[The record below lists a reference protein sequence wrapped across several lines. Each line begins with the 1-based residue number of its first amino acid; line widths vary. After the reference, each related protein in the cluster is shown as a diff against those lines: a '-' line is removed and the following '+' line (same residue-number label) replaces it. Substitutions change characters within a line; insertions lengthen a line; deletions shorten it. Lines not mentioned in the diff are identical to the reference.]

1 MSMNLIAML
10 VSLAMMLTGM
20 GGAVQTD
27 AALPATQTART
38 LTLSNINV
46 TWNGEALRLGPQAHI
61 GVSTDGKRALYDFGV
76 DLDGKTL
83 MPVQVVADDTGI
95 TALSANSGLAV
106 TVTAEALA
114 GLAER
119 LEAQVNASIAG
130 AGGDNAELVK
140 FLTED
145 YMPAYVGLLQLAMDP
160 DRREE
165 INTKVNAVFDRV
177 IDRGEG
183 TPEVLDVD
191 GTKMDVKA
199 YSYSVDAMQMAA
211 LSDAVYAEISELNAY
226 YSALF
231 KLYGMLPE
239 ESGLRGLDSFTA
251 LFEKFGVQMRLDI
264 DEKRSDDGTVDEM
277 DGVLTIDPSS
287 MLNLPH
293 TDAGVAAAVAG
304 ALPADG
310 EPAAAEPE
318 ATEPE
323 AAEAVTEA
331 TEPEATEPEAT
342 EAVTEATEPEATA
355 EPEAAEAEATAEPEG
370 AEAEAAEPAALE
382 PIVMN
387 LHSTRLPDYSDSSV
401 SCVYAVDGHRTVE
414 FSMTGT
420 ENGGIMDME
429 ATMFV
434 TRDGKKTHGG
444 RVSAFLTHDELGTV
458 SYSLNM
464 KAVKQDR
471 AKVDAAFYGV
481 EYPDGTSEN
490 TVDVEAR
497 TPNKSVA
504 VSFDLNVTADAIED
518 ATAKVE
524 PACVIDDL
532 SDEGMRALGQDAEAI
547 GAIMQAL
554 GALTAD
560 YRTLK
565 ADPGVKDLRSLV
577 RGKGLPIDVDELD
590 ETEFDIDADFGGE
603 PEGDDESEGEDREY
617 ALVVDDDGAFDFE
630 DEPVEDDGVL
640 AFQQPKLNWLPDGW
654 TVSATETDT
663 AYDVVTLNI
672 VDANGEEAAYAI
684 FLQDP
689 EAETANY
696 IVQADGKVIDGRM
709 MNVTDFNE
717 GGLSVTVS
725 ENGLY
730 GNLMFTSEAIE
741 LDTIGKIVAGIE
753 F

>member
-10 VSLAMMLTGM
+10 VSLAMMLTGV

-27 AALPATQTART
+27 AALPTTQTART
-38 LTLSNINV
+38 LTVSNINV
-46 TWNGEALRLGPQAHI
+46 TWNGESLHLGPQAHI

-95 TALSANSGLAV
+95 TALSGNSGLAV

-140 FLTED
+140 FLTEE
-145 YMPAYVGLLQLAMDP
+145 YMPAYVGMLQLAMDP

-165 INTKVNAVFDRV
+165 INAKVNAVFDRV

-211 LSDAVYAEISELNAY
+211 LSDAAYAEIPELNAY

-251 LFEKFGVQMRLDI
+251 LFGKFGVQMRLDI

-277 DGVLTIDPSS
+277 DGVLTIDVSS
-287 MLNLPH
+287 MVNLPH
-293 TDAGVAAAVAG
+293 TDAGVAAAVTE

-310 EPAAAEPE
+310 EPAAAEPEATEPE

-331 TEPEATEPEAT
+331 TEPEATE
-342 EAVTEATEPEATA
+342 AVTEATEPEA
-355 EPEAAEAEATAEPEG
+355 AEAEAEEEP
-370 AEAEAAEPAALE
+370 ALE

-401 SCVYAVDGHRTVE
+401 SCVYAVDGHRTVDI
-414 FSMTGT
+414 SMTST

-444 RVSAFLTHDELGTV
+444 RLSAFLTHDGQGTV
-458 SYSLNM
+458 SYSLSM

-490 TVDVEAR
+490 TVDIEAR

-532 SDEGMRALGQDAEAI
+532 SDEGMRSLGQDAAAV
-547 GAIMQAL
+547 GAMMQAL

-560 YRTLK
+560 YRALK
-565 ADPGVKDLRSLV
+565 ADSGVKSLRSLV

-590 ETEFDIDADFGGE
+590 EAEFDIDADFGGE
-603 PEGDDESEGEDREY
+603 PEGDDESEGEDGEY
-617 ALVVDDDGAFDFE
+617 ALVLDDGSAFDFE
-630 DEPVEDDGVL
+630 DEPAEDDGVL

-654 TVSATETDT
+654 TVSTIETDT

-672 VDANGEEAAYAI
+672 VDANGEEVAYAI
-684 FLQDP
+684 FLQNP

-709 MNVTDFNE
+709 MNVTDFGE

-725 ENGLY
+725 ESGLY

>member
-1 MSMNLIAML
+1 
-10 VSLAMMLTGM
+10 
-20 GGAVQTD
+20 
-27 AALPATQTART
+27 
-38 LTLSNINV
+38 
-46 TWNGEALRLGPQAHI
+46 
-61 GVSTDGKRALYDFGV
+61 
-76 DLDGKTL
+76 
-83 MPVQVVADDTGI
+83 
-95 TALSANSGLAV
+95 
-106 TVTAEALA
+106 
-114 GLAER
+114 
-119 LEAQVNASIAG
+119 
-130 AGGDNAELVK
+130 
-140 FLTED
+140 
-145 YMPAYVGLLQLAMDP
+145 MPAYTGLLQLAMDP
-160 DRREE
+160 NRREE

-183 TPEVLDVD
+183 TPEVVDVD
-191 GTKMDVKA
+191 GTQMGVKA

-211 LSDAVYAEISELNAY
+211 LSDAVFKEIPELNAY

-239 ESGLRGLDSFTA
+239 ESGLRGLDSYTA
-251 LFEKFGVQMRLDI
+251 LFERFGVQMQLDI
-264 DEKRSDDGTVDEM
+264 DEKRTDDGTVD
-277 DGVLTIDPSS
+277 DGRR
-287 MLNLPH
+287 
-293 TDAGVAAAVAG
+293 
-304 ALPADG
+304 ADHRPEQHA
-310 EPAAAEPE
+310 EPAPHRRRGGGGRDRGPDRGRGTGGGRARG
-318 ATEPE
+318 
-323 AAEAVTEA
+323 EAV
-331 TEPEATEPEAT
+331 
-342 EAVTEATEPEATA
+342 EATA
-355 EPEAAEAEATAEPEG
+355 EPEPPEPRQRN
-370 AEAEAAEPAALE
+370 PKRPKLPALE

-387 LHSTRLPDYSDSSV
+387 LHSTRLPDYSDGNV
-401 SCVYAVDGHRTVE
+401 SCVYALDGHRTVE
-414 FSMTGT
+414 FSMTST

-444 RVSAFLTHDELGTV
+444 RLSAFLTHDGQGTV

-471 AKVDAAFYGV
+471 AKVDASFYGV
-481 EYPDGTSEN
+481 AYPDGTSEN

-590 ETEFDIDADFGGE
+590 EAEFDIDADFGGE
-603 PEGDDESEGEDREY
+603 PEGDEVPEGTDGEY

-630 DEPVEDDGVL
+630 DEPAEDDGVL

-654 TVSATETDT
+654 TVSTTETDT
-663 AYDVVTLNI
+663 AYDVVQLNI

-684 FLQDP
+684 FFQDP

-696 IVQADGKVIDGRM
+696 IVRADGKVVDGRM
-709 MNVTDFNE
+709 MNVTDFGE

-725 ENGLY
+725 ESGMY

>member
-10 VSLAMMLTGM
+10 VSLAMMLTGV

-119 LEAQVNASIAG
+119 LEAQVNASMAG

-140 FLTED
+140 FLTEE

-211 LSDAVYAEISELNAY
+211 LSDAVYAEIPELNAY

-293 TDAGVAAAVAG
+293 TDAGVAAAVTG
-304 ALPADG
+304 
-310 EPAAAEPE
+310 AAEP
-318 ATEPE
+318 
-323 AAEAVTEA
+323 
-331 TEPEATEPEAT
+331 
-342 EAVTEATEPEATA
+342 EATEPEATA

-370 AEAEAAEPAALE
+370 AEAEAEEEPALE

-387 LHSTRLPDYSDSSV
+387 LHSTRLPDYSDGNV

-458 SYSLNM
+458 SYSLSM

-490 TVDVEAR
+490 TVDIEAR

-590 ETEFDIDADFGGE
+590 EAEFDIDADFGGE
-603 PEGDDESEGEDREY
+603 PEGDEVPEGTDGEY

-630 DEPVEDDGVL
+630 DEPAEDDGVL

-654 TVSATETDT
+654 TVSTIETDT
-663 AYDVVTLNI
+663 AYDVVQLNI
-672 VDANGEEAAYAI
+672 VDANGAEAAYAI
-684 FLQDP
+684 FFQDP

-709 MNVTDFNE
+709 MNVTDFGE

-725 ENGLY
+725 ESGMY
-730 GNLMFTSEAIE
+730 GNLMFISEAIE
-741 LDTIGKIVAGIE
+741 LDAIGKIVAGIE

>member
-10 VSLAMMLTGM
+10 VSLAMMLTGV

-27 AALPATQTART
+27 AALPTTQTART
-38 LTLSNINV
+38 LTVSNINV
-46 TWNGEALRLGPQAHI
+46 TWNGESLHLGPQAHI

-95 TALSANSGLAV
+95 TALSGNSGLAV

-140 FLTED
+140 FLTEE
-145 YMPAYVGLLQLAMDP
+145 YMPAYVGMLQLAMDP

-165 INTKVNAVFDRV
+165 INAKVNAVFDRV

-211 LSDAVYAEISELNAY
+211 LSDAAYAEIPELNAY

-251 LFEKFGVQMRLDI
+251 LFGKFGVQMRLDI

-277 DGVLTIDPSS
+277 DGVLTIDVGS
-287 MLNLPH
+287 MVNLPH
-293 TDAGVAAAVAG
+293 TDAGLAAAVTE

-331 TEPEATEPEAT
+331 TEPEA
-342 EAVTEATEPEATA
+342 
-355 EPEAAEAEATAEPEG
+355 AEAEAEEEP
-370 AEAEAAEPAALE
+370 ALE

-401 SCVYAVDGHRTVE
+401 SCVYALDGHRTVDL
-414 FSMTGT
+414 SMTST

-444 RVSAFLTHDELGTV
+444 RLSAFLTHDGQGTV
-458 SYSLNM
+458 SYSLSM

-490 TVDVEAR
+490 TVDIEAR

-532 SDEGMRALGQDAEAI
+532 SDEGMRSLGQDAAAV
-547 GAIMQAL
+547 GAMMQAL

-560 YRTLK
+560 YRALK
-565 ADPGVKDLRSLV
+565 ADSGVKSLRSLV

-590 ETEFDIDADFGGE
+590 EAEFDIDADFGGE
-603 PEGDDESEGEDREY
+603 PEGDDESEGEDGEY
-617 ALVVDDDGAFDFE
+617 ALVLDDGSAFDFE
-630 DEPVEDDGVL
+630 DEPAEDDGVL

-654 TVSATETDT
+654 TVSTIETDT

-672 VDANGEEAAYAI
+672 VDANGEEVAYAI
-684 FLQDP
+684 FLQNP

-709 MNVTDFNE
+709 MNVTDFGE

-725 ENGLY
+725 ESGLY